1 MQNPIVWIQQ
11 TYARLEKRRVSRRMR
26 RICVGAFSLT
36 VALYLFEAFFY
47 LHPWRPTWQVSGRWY
62 GLASFIAAWTAMT
75 QAFFWMWFLGR
86 IVRSPTLDELAQL
99 DFGKPYDALSVMHRF
114 DVRVRV
120 RREMNRGG
128 RPADERDA
136 LLERDAE
143 RMAFRLLRIALPV
156 LLMVFWLVCLAL
168 PAGEYRAGL
177 VMGVVMLTLVAI
189 PVLVLPQAIRMWMEP
204 DAAGE
209 LPAVILP
216 EA

>member
-1 MQNPIVWIQQ
+1 
-11 TYARLEKRRVSRRMR
+11 
-26 RICVGAFSLT
+26 
-36 VALYLFEAFFY
+36 
-47 LHPWRPTWQVSGRWY
+47 
-62 GLASFIAAWTAMT
+62 
-75 QAFFWMWFLGR
+75 
-86 IVRSPTLDELAQL
+86 
-99 DFGKPYDALSVMHRF
+99 
-114 DVRVRV
+114 
-120 RREMNRGG
+120 MNRGG